1 MTNQNDFVIDNGTG
15 LAVRTDIQD
24 ALQALAGNSSGNS
37 EPSVKY
43 AYQWWAD
50 SNAAVMKLRNS
61 ANDGW
66 IELFQLDG
74 TLTLEDGSASAPA
87 LANRSDLNTGVF
99 FSAADKFNIAT
110 GGIERLELGSATIF
124 NETGIDI
131 DFRVEGVNE
140 ANLFYIDAST
150 RRIGIITSAPDAE
163 LHIKES
169 TNGDVAAHVENT
181 NTGSSARARIQL
193 SSDSSTL
200 QLYATAAAYSGVS
213 SWPDAGVIA
222 TGSGAAG
229 GLILN
234 VTAAANMKFQ
244 IQQNEK
250 LRLDSSG
257 RLLLG
262 TTTEGN
268 GDGDEFTIANVSG
281 ANMGMTIRS
290 GTGALGNLFFSD
302 ATSGNA
308 EFSGAVQYGHNN
320 NSLRFLA
327 NESERARFNNAG
339 KFFIATDGS
348 SAGGD
353 ASSCIRVKQQ
363 VNIDSSYT
371 DFLHGCYEAQVT
383 INSGGQDKNIAL
395 FNGWDGG
402 IHGVSICM
410 MYDGGYNMVF
420 GTNNDTSDRPVQR
433 GTFRK
438 DGQFLVSA
446 HDSIGGSNGGVRLQ
460 DPNNGT
466 SRFATAGSGQITYI
480 QFINGGS
487 ITGSISGG
495 SSSTSYNT
503 SSDYRLKENET
514 AITDGIT
521 RLKQLKPYKFNWKS
535 DSSTIVDGFFA
546 HEVSSIVPESITGTK
561 DAVAV
566 EDDVNKGIADA
577 IGDPI
582 YQSIDQGKL
591 VPLLVAAVK
600 ELITK
605 VETLEAA

>member
-1 MTNQNDFVIDNGTG
+1 MPPVHDYVIDNSTG
-15 LAVRTDIQD
+15 ANVRSDINSV
-24 ALQALAGNSSGNS
+24 LQAILTNNSSS
-37 EPSVKY
+37 SAPSTTA
-43 AYQWWAD
+43 AYMWWAD
-50 SNAAVMKLRNS
+50 TTTGILKIRNS

-66 IELFQLDG
+66 VELLQLDG
-74 TLTLEDGSASAPA
+74 TLTLEDGSASTPG
-87 LANRSDLNTGVF
+87 LAFRDDLNTGIF
-99 FSAADKFNIAT
+99 SSAADTFNVAT
-110 GGIERLELGSATIF
+110 GGVERMELGATTIF
-124 NETGIDI
+124 NEDGADV
-131 DFRVEGVNE
+131 DFRIEGDTAV
-140 ANLFYIDAST
+140 NLFYVDAGNN
-150 RRIGIITSAPDAE
+150 RIGVNTDSPLEKLHVKGSLYLTLNGSNANEGNAVKFQTKTGGFSTS
-163 LHIKES
+163 
-169 TNGDVAAHVENT
+169 
-181 NTGSSARARIQL
+181 
-193 SSDSSTL
+193 
-200 QLYATAAAYSGVS
+200 Y
-213 SWPDAGVIA
+213 
-222 TGSGAAG
+222 GAAIHGLRVGDTSSYLRFDTG
-229 GLILN
+229 G
-234 VTAAANMKFQ
+234 Q
-244 IQQNEK
+244 SEK
-250 LRLDSSG
+250 MRLDSSG

-339 KFFIATDGS
+339 KFFIGTDGS

-353 ASSCIRVKQQ
+353 ASSPMRVKQL
-363 VNIDSSYT
+363 VAADGSYT
-371 DFLHGCYEAQVT
+371 DFTQGCYEAQVT
-383 INSGGQDKNIAL
+383 INSGGNDKNIAL

-402 IHGVSICM
+402 IHGVSMSM
-410 MYDGGYNMVF
+410 MYDGGYHIVF
-420 GTNNDTSDRPVQR
+420 GTNNDTSDRPTQR
-433 GTFRK
+433 MIIRK
-438 DGQFLVSA
+438 DGQVVVGPN
-446 HDSIGGSNGGVRLQ
+446 DSVGGSAGGVRLQ
-460 DPNNGT
+460 DPDSGT
-466 SRFATAGSGQITYI
+466 SRYGSANSGQITYI

-487 ITGSISGG
+487 ITGSISGN

-521 RLKQLKPYKFNWKS
+521 RLKQLKPYRFNWKS

-566 EDDVNKGIADA
+566 EDDVKKGLADS

-582 YQSIDQGKL
+582 YQNIDQSKL

-600 ELITK
+600 ELIAK